1 MTWEGCQYFCLPR
14 RRVHVKPTVL
24 TESQVLS
31 EETSELVIPN
41 NPSAKEHQKRDQAS
55 QMQAL
60 PSLELLGVLWILE
73 LRSGTHPSMVH

>member
-1 MTWEGCQYFCLPR
+1 M
-14 RRVHVKPTVL
+14 VL

-31 EETSELVIPN
+31 EEASKLVITN
-41 NPSAKEHQKRDQAS
+41 NPSAKEHQHRGHVS

-60 PSLELLGVLWILE
+60 PSLELLGILWVLE